1 MSRAI
6 RRVILLTPT
15 YNEPLK
21 MLAALSVEVDSVVA
35 ALRER
40 GIEASHFWL
49 DDGNTSL
56 PEDVPRLLPQR
67 DNVGVARRL
76 TMSYNEVANR
86 DWGTNDAV
94 VICFDAQEHPVGK
107 IPEIVQAFEFNE
119 RLRALSIPV
128 MSCMQEGQVD
138 PYWVSPEVRAQ
149 VDANLA
155 AFYRSMNPIN
165 LEELLRW
172 RHHHFFDGYNA
183 FHLLT
188 LRHFLAAKFTEALV
202 MYERLYGTKPVWAFH
217 LLSIML
223 TRNAFKPEEVG
234 YLYGGMMTEWK
245 GNRDAAK
252 LARQAKEAE
261 RICEVA
267 YILGCR
273 KEKRMDSEPVC
284 PPG

>member
-21 MLAALSVEVDSVVA
+21 MLAALAVEVASVVA
-35 ALRER
+35 ALKER

-49 DDGNTSL
+49 DDGNPNL
-56 PEDVPRLLPQR
+56 PEDAVRLLPRR

-86 DWGTNDAV
+86 DWGTDDAV

-128 MSCMQEGQVD
+128 MSCSQEGRVD
-138 PYWVSPEVRAQ
+138 PYWLSPEVRSQ
-149 VDANLA
+149 IDANLA
-155 AFYRSMNPIN
+155 AFYASMSPIN
-165 LEELLRW
+165 LKELLRW
-172 RHHHFFDGYNA
+172 RHHYFFDGYNA

-188 LRHFLAAKFTEALV
+188 LRHFVAAKFTEALV
-202 MYERLYGTKPVWAFH
+202 TYERLFGGKPVWAFH
-217 LLSIML
+217 LLSIIL
-223 TRNAFKPEEVG
+223 TRNAYAPDEVG

-252 LARQAKEAE
+252 LARQEKEAE

-267 YILGCR
+267 YVLGCR
-273 KEKRMDSEPVC
+273 SQARQLSEPAC